1 MSRGSGG
8 PRRSGGP
15 RSHPDTSVRPAV
27 PGDERAIAALQWGAW
42 RALLTGEELA
52 AQGLSEERLRAG
64 WEVALS
70 SPRPASAAL
79 VVALH
84 GNSVVGFALAGPDDE
99 AGAVRGQASVAG
111 GPPGV
116 VRGQAAPAGGPPGAV
131 RGQAAS
137 AGGPPGAV
145 RGQAA
150 SAGGPPGAVRGQ
162 AGGAPAAVP
171 TQIYE
176 LVVEP
181 RFCRSGHGSR
191 MLAAV
196 ADLVGGAMRVWIDA
210 RDEARQRF
218 FSSAG
223 FAPAGA
229 GRTIGD
235 GYTQHLWWARAE

>member
-84 GNSVVGFALAGPDDE
+84 GNSVVGFTLAGPDDE

-116 VRGQAAPAGGPPGAV
+116 VRGQAV
-131 RGQAAS
+131 S
-137 AGGPPGAV
+137 AGGPPGAAPV
-145 RGQAA
+145 QT
-150 SAGGPPGAVRGQ
+150 GGV
-162 AGGAPAAVP
+162 PAAVP

-229 GRTIGD
+229 GRAIGD
-235 GYTQHLWWARAE
+235 GHTQHLWWARAE

>member
-42 RALLTGEELA
+42 RALFGGEELA

-64 WEVALS
+64 WEAALS

-99 AGAVRGQASVAG
+99 AGADRGQSGA
-111 GPPGV
+111 
-116 VRGQAAPAGGPPGAV
+116 AGGPPGAAPV
-131 RGQAAS
+131 QT
-137 AGGPPGAV
+137 GGV
-145 RGQAA
+145 
-150 SAGGPPGAVRGQ
+150 
-162 AGGAPAAVP
+162 PAAVP

-218 FSSAG
+218 FSSTG

-235 GYTQHLWWARAE
+235 GHTQHLWWARAE

>member
-64 WEVALS
+64 WEAALS

-99 AGAVRGQASVAG
+99 AGADRGQSGA
-111 GPPGV
+111 
-116 VRGQAAPAGGPPGAV
+116 AGGPPGAV
-131 RGQAAS
+131 RGQS
-137 AGGPPGAV
+137 GA
-145 RGQAA
+145 
-150 SAGGPPGAVRGQ
+150 AGGPPGAVRGQ
-162 AGGAPAAVP
+162 AGAAGGPPGAAPVQTGGVPAAVP

-235 GYTQHLWWARAE
+235 GHTQHLWWARVE

>member
-1 MSRGSGG
+1 MSRG
-8 PRRSGGP
+8 SGGP

-64 WEVALS
+64 WEAALS

-99 AGAVRGQASVAG
+99 AGADRGQS
-111 GPPGV
+111 
-116 VRGQAAPAGGPPGAV
+116 GA
-131 RGQAAS
+131 
-137 AGGPPGAV
+137 
-145 RGQAA
+145 
-150 SAGGPPGAVRGQ
+150 AGGPPGAVRGQ
-162 AGGAPAAVP
+162 AGAAGGPPGAAPAQTGGVPAAVP

-235 GYTQHLWWARAE
+235 GHTQHLWWARAE

>member
-64 WEVALS
+64 WEAALS

-99 AGAVRGQASVAG
+99 AGAVRGQAGVAG

-116 VRGQAAPAGGPPGAV
+116 VRGQAV
-131 RGQAAS
+131 S

-150 SAGGPPGAVRGQ
+150 SAGGPPGAAPVQ
-162 AGGAPAAVP
+162 TGGVPAAVP

-235 GYTQHLWWARAE
+235 GHTQHLWWARAE

>member
-1 MSRGSGG
+1 MSRG
-8 PRRSGGP
+8 SGGP

-64 WEVALS
+64 WEAALS

-99 AGAVRGQASVAG
+99 AGAVRGQAGA
-111 GPPGV
+111 
-116 VRGQAAPAGGPPGAV
+116 AGGPPGAAPA
-131 RGQAAS
+131 QT
-137 AGGPPGAV
+137 GGV
-145 RGQAA
+145 
-150 SAGGPPGAVRGQ
+150 
-162 AGGAPAAVP
+162 PAAVP

-235 GYTQHLWWARAE
+235 GHTQHLWWARAE

>member
-42 RALLTGEELA
+42 RVLLTGEELA

-64 WEVALS
+64 WEAALS

-99 AGAVRGQASVAG
+99 AGADRGQASV
-111 GPPGV
+111 
-116 VRGQAAPAGGPPGAV
+116 
-131 RGQAAS
+131 
-137 AGGPPGAV
+137 
-145 RGQAA
+145 
-150 SAGGPPGAVRGQ
+150 AGGPPGAVRGQ
-162 AGGAPAAVP
+162 AGAADGPPGAAPVQTGGAPAAVP

-176 LVVEP
+176 FVVEP

-235 GYTQHLWWARAE
+235 GHTQHLWWARAE

>member
-64 WEVALS
+64 WEAALS

-84 GNSVVGFALAGPDDE
+84 GNSVVGFALVGPDDE
-99 AGAVRGQASVAG
+99 A
-111 GPPGV
+111 
-116 VRGQAAPAGGPPGAV
+116 GAV

-145 RGQAA
+145 RGQAVP
-150 SAGGPPGAVRGQ
+150 AGGPPGAAPVQ
-162 AGGAPAAVP
+162 TGGVPAAVP

-235 GYTQHLWWARAE
+235 GHTQHLWWARVE

>member
-99 AGAVRGQASVAG
+99 AGAVRGQAGVAG
-111 GPPGV
+111 GPPGA
-116 VRGQAAPAGGPPGAV
+116 VRGQAAPAGGPPGAAPV
-131 RGQAAS
+131 QT
-137 AGGPPGAV
+137 
-145 RGQAA
+145 
-150 SAGGPPGAVRGQ
+150 
-162 AGGAPAAVP
+162 GGAPAAVP

-196 ADLVGGAMRVWIDA
+196 ADLVGGAIRVWIDA

-235 GYTQHLWWARAE
+235 GHTQHLWWARAE

>member
-64 WEVALS
+64 WEAALS

-99 AGAVRGQASVAG
+99 AGVVRGQASVAGGPSGVVRGQAVSAG

-116 VRGQAAPAGGPPGAV
+116 VRGQAV
-131 RGQAAS
+131 S
-137 AGGPPGAV
+137 AGGPPGAAPV
-145 RGQAA
+145 QT
-150 SAGGPPGAVRGQ
+150 
-162 AGGAPAAVP
+162 GGAPAAVP

-235 GYTQHLWWARAE
+235 GHTQHLWWARVE

>member
-64 WEVALS
+64 WEAALS

-99 AGAVRGQASVAG
+99 AGAVRGQASAAG
-111 GPPGV
+111 GPS
-116 VRGQAAPAGGPPGAV
+116 GAV

-137 AGGPPGAV
+137 AGGPPGVV
-145 RGQAA
+145 RGQAGA
-150 SAGGPPGAVRGQ
+150 AGGPPGAAPVQ
-162 AGGAPAAVP
+162 TSGAPAAVP

-229 GRTIGD
+229 GRAIGD
-235 GYTQHLWWARAE
+235 GHTQHLWWARAE

>member
-64 WEVALS
+64 WEAALS

-99 AGAVRGQASVAG
+99 AGADRGQS
-111 GPPGV
+111 GV
-116 VRGQAAPAGGPPGAV
+116 VRGQAV
-131 RGQAAS
+131 S
-137 AGGPPGAV
+137 AGGPPGAAPV
-145 RGQAA
+145 QT
-150 SAGGPPGAVRGQ
+150 
-162 AGGAPAAVP
+162 GGAPAAVP

-235 GYTQHLWWARAE
+235 GHTQHLWWARAE

>member
-1 MSRGSGG
+1 MNGGSGE
-8 PRRSGGP
+8 P

-64 WEVALS
+64 WEAALS

-99 AGAVRGQASVAG
+99 AGADRGQSGA
-111 GPPGV
+111 
-116 VRGQAAPAGGPPGAV
+116 AGGPPGAV
-131 RGQAAS
+131 RGQSCA
-137 AGGPPGAV
+137 AGGPPGAAPA
-145 RGQAA
+145 QT
-150 SAGGPPGAVRGQ
+150 GGV
-162 AGGAPAAVP
+162 PAAVP

-218 FSSAG
+218 FSSTG

-235 GYTQHLWWARAE
+235 GHTQHLWWARAE

>member
-1 MSRGSGG
+1 MSRG
-8 PRRSGGP
+8 SGGP

-64 WEVALS
+64 WEAALS

-99 AGAVRGQASVAG
+99 AGAVRGQAGVAG

-116 VRGQAAPAGGPPGAV
+116 VRGQAV
-131 RGQAAS
+131 S
-137 AGGPPGAV
+137 AGGPPGAAPV
-145 RGQAA
+145 QT
-150 SAGGPPGAVRGQ
+150 GGV
-162 AGGAPAAVP
+162 PAAVP

-235 GYTQHLWWARAE
+235 GHTQHLWWARAE

>member
-64 WEVALS
+64 WEAALS

-99 AGAVRGQASVAG
+99 AGAAG
-111 GPPGV
+111 GPSGV

-131 RGQAAS
+131 RGQAGA
-137 AGGPPGAV
+137 ADGPPGAAPV
-145 RGQAA
+145 QT
-150 SAGGPPGAVRGQ
+150 
-162 AGGAPAAVP
+162 GGAPAAVP

-235 GYTQHLWWARAE
+235 GHTQHLWWARAE

>member
-64 WEVALS
+64 WEAALS

-99 AGAVRGQASVAG
+99 AGAVRGQAASAG

-116 VRGQAAPAGGPPGAV
+116 VRGQAV
-131 RGQAAS
+131 S
-137 AGGPPGAV
+137 AGGSPGVAPV
-145 RGQAA
+145 QT
-150 SAGGPPGAVRGQ
+150 
-162 AGGAPAAVP
+162 GGAPAAVP

-229 GRTIGD
+229 GRAIGD
-235 GYTQHLWWARAE
+235 GHTQHLWWARAE

>member
-64 WEVALS
+64 WEAALS

-99 AGAVRGQASVAG
+99 AGAA
-111 GPPGV
+111 
-116 VRGQAAPAGGPPGAV
+116 
-131 RGQAAS
+131 
-137 AGGPPGAV
+137 
-145 RGQAA
+145 
-150 SAGGPPGAVRGQ
+150 RGQ
-162 AGGAPAAVP
+162 AGGAGGSSGAAPVQADGAGGPSGAAPVQADGGPEAVP

-229 GRTIGD
+229 GRAIGD
-235 GYTQHLWWARAE
+235 GHTQHLWWARVG

>member
-1 MSRGSGG
+1 MSRG
-8 PRRSGGP
+8 SGGP

-42 RALLTGEELA
+42 RVLLTGEELA

-64 WEVALS
+64 WEAALS

-99 AGAVRGQASVAG
+99 AG
-111 GPPGV
+111 V
-116 VRGQAAPAGGPPGAV
+116 VRGQAV
-131 RGQAAS
+131 S

-145 RGQAA
+145 RGQAGA
-150 SAGGPPGAVRGQ
+150 AGGPPGVVRGQAGAAGGPPGAAPVQ
-162 AGGAPAAVP
+162 TGGAPAAVP

-235 GYTQHLWWARAE
+235 GHTQHLWWARAE

>member
-64 WEVALS
+64 WEAALS

-99 AGAVRGQASVAG
+99 AGAVRGQAGVAG

-116 VRGQAAPAGGPPGAV
+116 VRGQAV
-131 RGQAAS
+131 S
-137 AGGPPGAV
+137 AGGPPGAAPV
-145 RGQAA
+145 QT
-150 SAGGPPGAVRGQ
+150 
-162 AGGAPAAVP
+162 GGAPAAVP

-196 ADLVGGAMRVWIDA
+196 ADLVGGAIRVWIDA

-235 GYTQHLWWARAE
+235 GHTQHLWWARAE

>member
-1 MSRGSGG
+1 MSRG
-8 PRRSGGP
+8 SGGP

-64 WEVALS
+64 WEAALS

-84 GNSVVGFALAGPDDE
+84 GNSVVGFALVGPDDE
-99 AGAVRGQASVAG
+99 AGA
-111 GPPGV
+111 
-116 VRGQAAPAGGPPGAV
+116 AGGPPGAAPA
-131 RGQAAS
+131 QT
-137 AGGPPGAV
+137 GGV
-145 RGQAA
+145 
-150 SAGGPPGAVRGQ
+150 
-162 AGGAPAAVP
+162 PAAVP

-218 FSSAG
+218 FSSTG

-235 GYTQHLWWARAE
+235 GHTQHLWWARAE

>member
-1 MSRGSGG
+1 MSRG
-8 PRRSGGP
+8 SGGP

-64 WEVALS
+64 WEAALS

-99 AGAVRGQASVAG
+99 AGADRGQSGA
-111 GPPGV
+111 
-116 VRGQAAPAGGPPGAV
+116 AGGPPGAAPA
-131 RGQAAS
+131 QT
-137 AGGPPGAV
+137 GGV
-145 RGQAA
+145 
-150 SAGGPPGAVRGQ
+150 
-162 AGGAPAAVP
+162 PAAVP

-235 GYTQHLWWARAE
+235 GHTQHLWWARAE

>member
-64 WEVALS
+64 WEAALS

-99 AGAVRGQASVAG
+99 AGADRGQSGA
-111 GPPGV
+111 
-116 VRGQAAPAGGPPGAV
+116 AGGPPGA
-131 RGQAAS
+131 
-137 AGGPPGAV
+137 PPV
-145 RGQAA
+145 QM
-150 SAGGPPGAVRGQ
+150 
-162 AGGAPAAVP
+162 GGAPAAVP

-235 GYTQHLWWARAE
+235 GHTQHLWWARAE

>member
-1 MSRGSGG
+1 MSRG
-8 PRRSGGP
+8 SGGP

-27 PGDERAIAALQWGAW
+27 PGDESAISALQWGAW

-64 WEVALS
+64 WEAALS

-99 AGAVRGQASVAG
+99 AGADRGQSGA
-111 GPPGV
+111 
-116 VRGQAAPAGGPPGAV
+116 AGGPPGAAPA
-131 RGQAAS
+131 QT
-137 AGGPPGAV
+137 GGV
-145 RGQAA
+145 
-150 SAGGPPGAVRGQ
+150 
-162 AGGAPAAVP
+162 PAAVP

-235 GYTQHLWWARAE
+235 GHTQHLWWARAE

>member
-1 MSRGSGG
+1 MNGGSGE
-8 PRRSGGP
+8 P

-42 RALLTGEELA
+42 WAFFSGEELA

-64 WEVALS
+64 WESALS

-84 GNSVVGFALAGPDDE
+84 GSSIVGFALAGPDDE
-99 AGAVRGQASVAG
+99 AGAAG
-111 GPPGV
+111 GPSGV
-116 VRGQAAPAGGPPGAV
+116 VRGQE
-131 RGQAAS
+131 
-137 AGGPPGAV
+137 
-145 RGQAA
+145 
-150 SAGGPPGAVRGQ
+150 
-162 AGGAPAAVP
+162 GGAPAAVA

-176 LVVEP
+176 LVVDP
-181 RFCRSGHGSR
+181 RFAGLGHGSR

-196 ADLVGGAMRVWIDA
+196 ADLVGGAMRVWIDVC
-210 RDEARQRF
+210 DEARQRF

-229 GRTIGD
+229 GRAIGD
-235 GYTQHLWWARAE
+235 GHTQHLWWARAE

>member
-1 MSRGSGG
+1 MSRG
-8 PRRSGGP
+8 SGGP

-42 RALLTGEELA
+42 RVLLTGEELA

-64 WEVALS
+64 WEAALS

-99 AGAVRGQASVAG
+99 AGADRGQASV
-111 GPPGV
+111 
-116 VRGQAAPAGGPPGAV
+116 
-131 RGQAAS
+131 
-137 AGGPPGAV
+137 
-145 RGQAA
+145 
-150 SAGGPPGAVRGQ
+150 AGGPPGAVRGQ
-162 AGGAPAAVP
+162 AGAADGPPGAAPVQTGGAPAAVP

-176 LVVEP
+176 FVVEP

-235 GYTQHLWWARAE
+235 GHTQHLWWARAE

>member
-1 MSRGSGG
+1 MSRG
-8 PRRSGGP
+8 SGGP

-64 WEVALS
+64 WEAALS

-99 AGAVRGQASVAG
+99 AGADRGQSGA
-111 GPPGV
+111 
-116 VRGQAAPAGGPPGAV
+116 AGGPPGAV
-131 RGQAAS
+131 RGQSCA
-137 AGGPPGAV
+137 AGGPPGAAPA
-145 RGQAA
+145 QT
-150 SAGGPPGAVRGQ
+150 GGV
-162 AGGAPAAVP
+162 PAAVP

-235 GYTQHLWWARAE
+235 GHTQHLWWARAE

>member
-1 MSRGSGG
+1 MSRG
-8 PRRSGGP
+8 SGGP

-64 WEVALS
+64 WEAALS

-84 GNSVVGFALAGPDDE
+84 GNSVVGFALVGPDDE
-99 AGAVRGQASVAG
+99 A
-111 GPPGV
+111 
-116 VRGQAAPAGGPPGAV
+116 GAV

-145 RGQAA
+145 RGQAVP
-150 SAGGPPGAVRGQ
+150 AGGPPGAAPVQ
-162 AGGAPAAVP
+162 TGGVPAAVP

-235 GYTQHLWWARAE
+235 GHTQHLWWARAE

>member
-64 WEVALS
+64 WGAALS

-99 AGAVRGQASVAG
+99 AGA
-111 GPPGV
+111 
-116 VRGQAAPAGGPPGAV
+116 AGGPPGAV
-131 RGQAAS
+131 RGQSCA
-137 AGGPPGAV
+137 AGGPPGAAPA
-145 RGQAA
+145 QT
-150 SAGGPPGAVRGQ
+150 GGV
-162 AGGAPAAVP
+162 PAAVP

-218 FSSAG
+218 FSSTG

-235 GYTQHLWWARAE
+235 GHTQHLWWARAE

>member
-64 WEVALS
+64 WEAALS

-99 AGAVRGQASVAG
+99 AGAVRGQAGAAG

-116 VRGQAAPAGGPPGAV
+116 VRGQAGAAGGPPGAAPV
-131 RGQAAS
+131 QTS
-137 AGGPPGAV
+137 
-145 RGQAA
+145 
-150 SAGGPPGAVRGQ
+150 
-162 AGGAPAAVP
+162 GAPAAVP

-235 GYTQHLWWARAE
+235 GHTQHLWWARAE

>member
-64 WEVALS
+64 WEAALS

-116 VRGQAAPAGGPPGAV
+116 VRGQAV
-131 RGQAAS
+131 S
-137 AGGPPGAV
+137 AGGPPGAAPV
-145 RGQAA
+145 QT
-150 SAGGPPGAVRGQ
+150 
-162 AGGAPAAVP
+162 GGAPAAVP

-235 GYTQHLWWARAE
+235 GHTQHLWWARAE

>member
-64 WEVALS
+64 WEAALS

-99 AGAVRGQASVAG
+99 AGIVRGQASVAG
-111 GPPGV
+111 GPSGV

-131 RGQAAS
+131 RGQAGA
-137 AGGPPGAV
+137 ADGPPGAAPV
-145 RGQAA
+145 QT
-150 SAGGPPGAVRGQ
+150 
-162 AGGAPAAVP
+162 GGAPAAVP

-235 GYTQHLWWARAE
+235 GHTQHLWWARAE

>member
-1 MSRGSGG
+1 MNGGSGE
-8 PRRSGGP
+8 P

-42 RALLTGEELA
+42 RVLLTGEELA

-64 WEVALS
+64 WEAALS

-84 GNSVVGFALAGPDDE
+84 GNSVVGFALVGPDDE
-99 AGAVRGQASVAG
+99 A
-111 GPPGV
+111 
-116 VRGQAAPAGGPPGAV
+116 GAV

-145 RGQAA
+145 RGQAVP
-150 SAGGPPGAVRGQ
+150 AGGPPGAAPVQ
-162 AGGAPAAVP
+162 TGGAPAAVP

-235 GYTQHLWWARAE
+235 GHTQHLWWARAE

>member
-42 RALLTGEELA
+42 QALLTGEELA

-64 WEVALS
+64 WEAALS

-116 VRGQAAPAGGPPGAV
+116 VRGQAV
-131 RGQAAS
+131 S
-137 AGGPPGAV
+137 AGGPPGAAPV
-145 RGQAA
+145 QT
-150 SAGGPPGAVRGQ
+150 GA
-162 AGGAPAAVP
+162 APAAVP

-235 GYTQHLWWARAE
+235 GHTQHLWWARAE

>member
-99 AGAVRGQASVAG
+99 AGAVRGQAAPAG

-116 VRGQAAPAGGPPGAV
+116 VRGQAAP
-131 RGQAAS
+131 

>member
-1 MSRGSGG
+1 MSRG
-8 PRRSGGP
+8 SGGP

-64 WEVALS
+64 WEAALS

-99 AGAVRGQASVAG
+99 AGADRGQSGA
-111 GPPGV
+111 
-116 VRGQAAPAGGPPGAV
+116 AGGPPGAV
-131 RGQAAS
+131 RGQSGA
-137 AGGPPGAV
+137 AGGPPGAAPV
-145 RGQAA
+145 QT
-150 SAGGPPGAVRGQ
+150 GGV
-162 AGGAPAAVP
+162 PAAVP

-235 GYTQHLWWARAE
+235 GHTQHLWWARAE

>member
-1 MSRGSGG
+1 MSRG
-8 PRRSGGP
+8 SGGP

-64 WEVALS
+64 WEAALS

-99 AGAVRGQASVAG
+99 AGIVRGQASAAG
-111 GPPGV
+111 GPSGV
-116 VRGQAAPAGGPPGAV
+116 VRGQAGAAGGPPGAAPV
-131 RGQAAS
+131 QT
-137 AGGPPGAV
+137 GGV
-145 RGQAA
+145 
-150 SAGGPPGAVRGQ
+150 
-162 AGGAPAAVP
+162 PAAVP

-235 GYTQHLWWARAE
+235 GHTQHLWWARAE

>member
-1 MSRGSGG
+1 MSRGSGE
-8 PRRSGGP
+8 P

-27 PGDERAIAALQWGAW
+27 PGDEGAIAALQWEAW

-64 WEVALS
+64 WEAALS

-99 AGAVRGQASVAG
+99 AGADRGQS
-111 GPPGV
+111 
-116 VRGQAAPAGGPPGAV
+116 GA
-131 RGQAAS
+131 
-137 AGGPPGAV
+137 
-145 RGQAA
+145 
-150 SAGGPPGAVRGQ
+150 AGGPPGAVRGQ
-162 AGGAPAAVP
+162 AGAAGGPPGAAPAQTGGVPAAVP

-235 GYTQHLWWARAE
+235 GHTQHLWWARAE